1 MAMAKNPLI
10 TKNRFKNLFPC
21 RESDLNKRKKD
32 FSNAPFREREENYSK
47 KMFHM
52 LSLLCPASSKWKN
65 ELKKIENSN
74 IFFGKMTNDV
84 CEAFP
89 HSKKSVW

>member
-21 RESDLNKRKKD
+21 REREQDLNKRKKD
-32 FSNAPFREREENYSK
+32 FSNAPFSREIIQK

-52 LSLLCPASSKWKN
+52 LRLSCPASSKWKI
-65 ELKKIENSN
+65 ELKKIQ
-74 IFFGKMTNDV
+74 ILFLGK
-84 CEAFP
+84 
-89 HSKKSVW
+89 